1 MPNDIWQHC
10 PNSCYNPV
18 TRNQLDCC
26 PPIHICPS
34 LSHCARSTPLL
45 CLSFFRACCNSK
57 SFLLEPPAASVLSES
72 FLWAQKKKKSVQ
84 TSSQLASSCWSQEKK
99 EGDRQTLTT
108 TTLATENKSIQLI
121 VCADVKVCVCE
132 CKSLI
137 NTIFYNCS
145 VIYVCVCV
153 SVSVSVDWMQH
164 WKNNRNWEKIQKKK
178 KRNTAAT
185 TTRIT
190 SDSSNAVS
198 LLR

>member
-26 PPIHICPS
+26 PPIPICPS

-72 FLWAQKKKKSVQ
+72 FLWAQKKKKKCAN
-84 TSSQLASSCWSQEKK
+84 QLATGQQLLIAGE
-99 EGDRQTLTT
+99 ERERDRQTVTT

-121 VCADVKVCVCE
+121 VCTDVKVCVCE

-145 VIYVCVCV
+145 VIYVCVCKCV
-153 SVSVSVDWMQH
+153 C
-164 WKNNRNWEKIQKKK
+164 
-178 KRNTAAT
+178 
-185 TTRIT
+185 
-190 SDSSNAVS
+190 
-198 LLR
+198 